1 MKPVRA
7 SLQDVELPPS
17 DVNRLGQVLNRSL
30 EDLRRRMT
38 NVVREITELTIR
50 ENHWRSNRCKL
61 LQLDQN
67 FLVMIAEIY

>member
-17 DVNRLGQVLNRSL
+17 DVNRLSQVLNRSL
-30 EDLRRRMT
+30 EPRRMT

-50 ENHWRSNRCKL
+50 ENH
-61 LQLDQN
+61 
-67 FLVMIAEIY
+67 

>member
-1 MKPVRA
+1 MKPVQA

-38 NVVREITELTIR
+38 NIVREITELTIR
-50 ENHWRSNRCKL
+50 ENHWRLNRYKL
-61 LQLDQN
+61 SQLDQN